1 MEIRPLTEAEQKY
14 AYTQSMQIKG
24 QTGYIGHLRGD
35 FDRDGNGF
43 LTSWDDHRKH
53 LKTDEFQVELD
64 DVINALRSGEY
75 GLLQN
80 RSAMRHYVA
89 RYPESS
95 FEGNDCTEYG
105 FRAETEKYA
114 FLIRYDPM
122 EGDYNFNFYCY
133 VKEWLDSHIKSA
145 EKGIRF
151 IDSGYNELFR
161 IADGEKIVITDAAG
175 EKSERICRYID
186 EYHTEV
192 GDNLFHICQFAE
204 LMERNGSSYEPKQT
218 EQPEKQQEAV
228 KHEKED
234 SEQMEEQN
242 EFLEHSLPYLS
253 PYSGETQVML
263 DIQQYANNGR
273 IAISLIT
280 NEEGYPELFGC
291 LTVNIDEP
299 APDYCG
305 YLDTNNL
312 SNAEKFVTENGLGE
326 FTGLTGRSGYCEY
339 PLYLFNVDKLRE
351 LCPEQMA
358 AYEHSIGADVKKP
371 EKEKSR

>member
-1 MEIRPLTEAEQKY
+1 MEIRPLAEAEQKY
-14 AYTQSMQIKG
+14 TYTQSMQIMG
-24 QTGYIGHLRGD
+24 QTGCIGHLRGD
-35 FDRDGNGF
+35 FDRGGNGF
-43 LTSWDDHRKH
+43 FTSWDDHRKEW
-53 LKTDEFQVELD
+53 KTDEFQAELD

-80 RSAMRHYVA
+80 LSAMRRYA
-89 RYPESS
+89 AQYPESS
-95 FEGNDCTEYG
+95 FEGNYCTEYG

-114 FLIRYDPM
+114 FLIRCNPTQ
-122 EGDYNFNFYCY
+122 GDYNFYCYCY

-151 IDSGYNELFR
+151 IDSRYNELFR
-161 IADGEKIVITDAAG
+161 IADGEQITITDAMG
-175 EKSERICRYID
+175 EKAERTCRYID
-186 EYHTEV
+186 EYHTEI
-192 GDNLFHICQFAE
+192 GNHLFHICQFAE
-204 LMERNGSSYEPKQT
+204 IMERNGSTYAPLK
-218 EQPEKQQEAV
+218 
-228 KHEKED
+228 KE
-234 SEQMEEQN
+234 EQMKEEAKSG
-242 EFLEHSLPYLS
+242 LIYHSDFI
-253 PYSGETQVML
+253 GDTEVDL

-273 IAISLIT
+273 LAVELISY
-280 NEEGYPELFGC
+280 EEGYPEIFGC
-291 LTVNIDEP
+291 LTVNIDAS

-326 FTGLTGRSGYCEY
+326 FTGLTGRSGFCEY

-358 AYEHSIGADVKKP
+358 AYEHSIGADVEKP